1 MTRLFAPVLVSFSL
15 LSTPGLSNDI
25 TIHGFVTAL
34 TSPANFE
41 IDDYK
46 IAANNAA
53 PFELEKQP
61 DGASIPTFTPQDIRV
76 GTELEVTGDYDERS
90 HELKAR
96 SIKVFFFDTLI
107 VKRTALLEKVP
118 ALTRSDP
125 GWTGVIDADGQRIM
139 VSPTTSVTVK
149 LNHSESKI
157 ALQRGKSELPKFT
170 PDSLNLDTFVHY
182 EGNRQ
187 SDGSINASKVEF
199 EQAEVEDSETRIRS
213 RFAPA
218 VIQPDYTHG
227 QPGEIE
233 MYRKIYKIVP
243 SQEAQDYINKLGN
256 SLVPAHQKEL
266 PDSDRL
272 KIPFR
277 FFLVENEGFNA
288 LTYPNG
294 VVIVFSGVFDVFENE
309 AELAFALSH
318 EISHAVERHVW
329 QQNQY
334 FRNELL
340 NLRARGV
347 LVPDRLLLANLRIS
361 GFSSQYARTL
371 ENQADRV
378 GLEWMLAAGYD
389 IREAPQS
396 WKAVAEKMRHPMNPF
411 WSSAENYTGRRSYL
425 MAELH
430 NNYSHVDCSRLRKD
444 SEEFHRVVEVVRKLA
459 DRQRLSSRPPLLPPQ

>member
-1 MTRLFAPVLVSFSL
+1 MTRLFAPVLVFLSL

-25 TIHGFVTAL
+25 TIHGFVTARN
-34 TSPANFE
+34 SPANFQ

-46 IAANNAA
+46 ITADKAV
-53 PFELEKQP
+53 PFELEKLP
-61 DGASIPTFTPQDIRV
+61 DGASTPTFTPQDIRV
-76 GTELEVTGDYDERS
+76 GTELEITGEYDETS

-96 SIKVFFFDTLI
+96 AIKVFFVDTLI

-118 ALTRSDP
+118 ALTRSDS
-125 GWTGVIDADGQRIM
+125 GWTGVIDADGQRIA
-139 VSPTTSVTVK
+139 VSPMTPVTVK

-157 ALQRGKSELPKFT
+157 ALQGGRSEAPKFT

-182 EGNRQ
+182 EGMRQ
-187 SDGSINASKVEF
+187 PDGLINASKVEF
-199 EQAEVEDSETRIRS
+199 EQAEVEDSEIRMWR
-213 RFAPA
+213 RFAPTM
-218 VIQPDYTHG
+218 IQPDYAHG
-227 QPGEIE
+227 QPGEID
-233 MYRKIYKIVP
+233 MYRKMYKIVP
-243 SQEAQDYINKLGN
+243 SQEAQEYINSLGN

-266 PDSDRL
+266 ADNDRL

-334 FRNELL
+334 FRNELM
-340 NLRARGV
+340 NLQARGV
-347 LVPDRLLLANLRIS
+347 LVTDRLLLANLRVS

-396 WKAVAEKMRHPMNPF
+396 WRAVAEKMPHPMSNPF
-411 WSSAENYTGRRSYL
+411 WSNPENYTGRRSYL
-425 MAELH
+425 TAELH
-430 NNYSHVDCSRLRKD
+430 NNYSHVDCSTLRKD
-444 SEEFHRVVEVVRKLA
+444 SDEFHRVVEIVRELS
-459 DRQRLSSRPPLLPPQ
+459 DRQRLSSRP